1 MRSRPSRPPGR
12 AVWHHS
18 QSERRCETA
27 AGDLVVMPGRGGGTV
42 WMIRTVAG
50 RRYDIVPWPESERMR
65 EKGRQ
70 EHERDDRKDGADA

>member
-18 QSERRCETA
+18 QSERCETA

-50 RRYDIVPWPESERMR
+50 RRYDIVPWPESEQTR